1 MLWVYLILRYV
12 LPEHQYKPEALLPSF
27 LILRQSEISLSI
39 YWQRK
44 PVLER
49 LREAGGWWQRPDA
62 RAGASTLPGLRNEL
76 SGHSLVIRGL
86 GCNNFT
92 AGSWV
97 RFMVGE
103 LRCWKLHGTAPAKK
117 NSETRQSNNCPKL
130 FFCFLGVPSFLASVS
145 SSTCITP
152 PFLPLLFF
160 FFNLCFFLLFSA
172 LSTLPSF
179 PPFQSLISVFVTRPE
194 PSHLFIWKLEL
205 RKEVKISPHIKTK
218 TGHFIFPFM
227 VKRWS
232 FLSSPSQNPF
242 RCL

>member
-1 MLWVYLILRYV
+1 MA
-12 LPEHQYKPEALLPSF
+12 K
-27 LILRQSEISLSI
+27 
-39 YWQRK
+39 
-44 PVLER
+44 
-49 LREAGGWWQRPDA
+49 AGRTRRRVHAA
-62 RAGASTLPGLRNEL
+62 RVKKWTFRTFPGDP
-76 SGHSLVIRGL
+76 G
-86 GCNNFT
+86 
-92 AGSWV
+92 V
-97 RFMVGE
+97 RMQQ
-103 LRCWKLHGTAPAKK
+103 LHGWVLGSIHGWGTKMLKAAWHSPSKK